1 MIIHTPTTEAQ
12 ACFVVKSVVAS
23 GIPLAIRGGGTRSGL
38 GRPSQAAS
46 TLSSAGLTGITL
58 YEPAEMVIGARAGTP
73 LSLVQETL
81 AERGQMLPFEPM
93 DHRLLLGT
101 EGEPTIGAVAAGNI
115 SGPRRINA
123 GAARDS
129 LIGIRLINGRG
140 EAIKSGG
147 RVMKNVTGLDL
158 VKLVAGSFGTLGFL
172 TEVVFRVLPKPE
184 RVVTLV
190 WRGLP
195 DEAAVALLSTALGS
209 PFEPFAAAHLP
220 AGIGAR
226 AFSSEVDTGSP
237 ATNAKRLREENASKQ
252 GAGAV
257 ERSNWIGNGSSEAR
271 TLLRLENFSASIDYR
286 SAELAA
292 LLTAHGAP
300 EMLEGADSEALW
312 QDVRDAGFFAGTQE
326 AVWRLSLAP
335 TNGPRATAAIANV
348 LPQARWFYD
357 WGGGLVWLAVP
368 DADDAGAAA
377 IRAAIRP
384 LGGHATLV
392 RAPDAIRASVPVFEP
407 LAEPLLRVTA
417 GIKTSFDPAGIFE
430 PGRMYAGI

>member
-1 MIIHTPTTEAQ
+1 VIIHTPTTEAQ
-12 ACFVVKSVVAS
+12 ACAVVKSVVAS
-23 GIPLAIRGGGTRSGL
+23 GVPLAIRGGGTRSGL

-93 DHRLLLGT
+93 DHRALLGT
-101 EGEPTIGAVAAGNI
+101 EGAPTIGAVAAGNI

-172 TEVVFRVLPKPE
+172 TEVIFRVLPKPE

-195 DEAAVALLSTALGS
+195 DEAAVGLLATALGS

-220 AGIGAR
+220 AGIGA
-226 AFSSEVDTGSP
+226 D
-237 ATNAKRLREENASKQ
+237 
-252 GAGAV
+252 
-257 ERSNWIGNGSSEAR
+257 EAR

-286 SAELAA
+286 AAELAA
-292 LLTAHGAP
+292 LLATHGAP
-300 EMLEGADSEALW
+300 ELLEGAASEELW
-312 QDVRDAGFFAGTQE
+312 LDVRDARIFADTQE

-335 TNGPRATAAIANV
+335 TNGPRAIATIAHA

-377 IRAAIRP
+377 IRAAIKP